1 MSEYGVNKQDY
12 LSLNYMRPEQIKAHL
27 EERGTNLKAIATGLS
42 VTPQCVSY
50 VARGKSTSARIER
63 AIAEAMDKPIHVVFP
78 NRYSAPADYKELEMV
93 SISRDE
99 LSEIR
104 ATLAK
109 VTKIIDCLKAG

>member
-1 MSEYGVNKQDY
+1 MENSNVRHFCLN
-12 LSLNYMRPEQIKAHL
+12 LSRFSLP
-27 EERGTNLKAIATGLS
+27 
-42 VTPQCVSY
+42 Y

-63 AIAEAMDKPIHVVFP
+63 AIAEAMDKPIHLVFP

-109 VTKIIDCLKAG
+109 ATKIIDCLKAG